1 MEISVRDIS
10 KEFKVN
16 QNINTKNRLKKLFAK
31 NDYDIITAVDN
42 ISFDIAKGD
51 VVGFLGPNGAGK
63 STTIKMLTGIIRPD
77 RGKISINGYNP
88 FFNRVENSKRIGV
101 VFGQRSQLLWDL
113 SIEDTLQLHKKM
125 YKIDDKT
132 YKDNV
137 FLFNEILKIDTFSKQ
152 QVRQLSL
159 GQKMRANLAVAL
171 LHNPDVVY
179 LDEPTIGLDV
189 LAKDSI
195 RKFIRKIN
203 KEKLVTVILTTHDM
217 NDVEAVCNRI
227 IMIDHGRILYDG
239 ALSEFKNQYNKENYV
254 TIDFVHENIKVQDR
268 RIILY
273 KENGT
278 TKTYKLDSTITV
290 AEAITIITREYDV
303 RDIKIHEQGVEEIV
317 KRIYTMR

>member
-1 MEISVRDIS
+1 MEIIVRDIS

-16 QNINTKNRLKKLFAK
+16 QNISTKKGLKKLLIK
-31 NDYDIITAVDN
+31 NDYNIIKAVDH

-77 RGKISINGYNP
+77 RGNIVINGYNP
-88 FFNRVENSKRIGV
+88 FVNRIENSKRIGV

-132 YKDNV
+132 YRDNIL
-137 FLFNEILKIDTFSKQ
+137 LFNEILKINTFSKQ

-203 KEKLVTVILTTHDM
+203 EEKQVTVILTTHDM
-217 NDVEAVCNRI
+217 NDVEAVCNKI

-254 TIDFVHENIKVQDR
+254 TIDFVNENVKVKDK
-268 RIILY
+268 RIVLY

-278 TKTYKLDSTITV
+278 SKTYKLDSSVTV
-290 AEAITIITREYDV
+290 AEAITIITREFDV

-317 KRIYTMR
+317 KRIYTLR

>member
-88 FFNRVENSKRIGV
+88 FFNRVENSRRIGV